1 MPPAEFIRGI
11 DIQTSLVVL
20 YCEVEVPQTRIVH
33 SAPCEGRSIFPIM
46 LDCTRKALGCI
57 LPPDCAATGYHVTL
71 NFATYG
77 VCQRQIW
84 IQAQRHLDGV
94 HSRLMIAFVT
104 AVPIFPSH

>member
-1 MPPAEFIRGI
+1 MPPAEFIRWI

-20 YCEVEVPQTRIVH
+20 YCEVEVPQSRVVH
-33 SAPCEGRSIFPIM
+33 GAPCEGRSICPVM

-57 LPPDCAATGYHVTL
+57 LPLDSAATGDHVTL

-94 HSRLMIAFVT
+94 HSCLVIAFVT
-104 AVPIFPSH
+104 HVPRFRRH